1 MSGPM
6 GVMSTKI
13 AIAASALLVSARVDM
28 HEVWAILDP
37 SAPVSRVTP
46 DIARRLRAA
55 DDAASQPVT
64 LSRGHV
70 VGLDHEEMRL
80 GRIIVVPNQKR
91 DLVIGS
97 DILSEMALE
106 LDFRGGRLR
115 VLERGALQHRTA
127 KMTPVAAHVSAD
139 GCLSLAGTGPDGITL
154 RVALDGSAER
164 PTGMPAPVQLGAVHL
179 MASRSGT
186 HGGRCDAND
195 VVLDWRAF
203 SDQVVILDL
212 GNNTL
217 WVSAG

>member
-28 HEVWAILDP
+28 HDVWAILDP
-37 SAPVSRVTP
+37 SAPISRVTP
-46 DIARRLRAA
+46 DIARRLKVADGAA
-55 DDAASQPVT
+55 GQPVT

-80 GRIIVVPNQKR
+80 GRIMVVANQKR

-97 DILSEMALE
+97 DILREMALE
-106 LDFRGGRLR
+106 LDFRSGRLR
-115 VLERGALQHRTA
+115 ALERGALQHRIG
-127 KMTPVAAHVSAD
+127 KMTAVAAHVSAD
-139 GCLSLAGTGPDGITL
+139 GCLSLAGTGSDGTAL

-164 PTGMPAPVQLGAVHL
+164 LTGTPAPVQLGPVHL
-179 MASRSGT
+179 IAARP
-186 HGGRCDAND
+186 GGHVGHCDAND

-212 GNNTL
+212 GHGTL